1 MQCFICL
8 AFTELVALIGH
19 AARRVKVS
27 AAGGALSMNTGT
39 GVATRVTDNAPK
51 WLGQPTAIVTGS
63 LEKAYTMI
71 PKFDRRPFGL
81 ENLTGGKMQAPVPTG
96 VNEFW
101 DMIIR
106 MPLNDTE
113 SETPVGIVSKTY
125 KLVQHQ
131 ELFDGVARALS
142 QSNINPNEVRVE
154 LTLTVYAGRMAAR
167 FILPERF
174 AFNPGDK
181 ELKMNLVFEC
191 WNSVDGSSR
200 LIITLGWLRLVC
212 MNGLMVGTSR
222 LSQRFIH
229 NEYLEIPDL
238 HLVLRKGIAA
248 ANKEIDSYSQW
259 LKTHVDDETLIKWID
274 TTVKKKWGSL
284 AAARTYLICTK
295 GHDGKFADP
304 FEKAPP
310 HAKAMEKTK
319 GVPGSLLSR
328 DTAYSIC
335 QALAWIAKERRDIQD
350 QLDWMREIPDLMG
363 ALLR

>member
-1 MQCFICL
+1 
-8 AFTELVALIGH
+8 
-19 AARRVKVS
+19 
-27 AAGGALSMNTGT
+27 MNMGT
-39 GVATRVTDNAPK
+39 GIATIVTNSAPK
-51 WLGQPTAIVTGS
+51 WLGQPTATVSGS
-63 LEKAYTMI
+63 LEEAYILI

-81 ENLTGGKMQAPVPTG
+81 QNLPGGEAQTPKPTG
-96 VNEFW
+96 INQFW

-125 KLVQHQ
+125 RLVQHQ
-131 ELFDGVARALS
+131 ELFNGVAQALS
-142 QSNINPNEVRVE
+142 QSDINPKEVRVE
-154 LTLTVYAGRMAAR
+154 LTLTAYAGRMAAK

-174 AFNPGDK
+174 AFNAGEK
-181 ELKMNLVFEC
+181 ELKMNLLFEC

-238 HLVLRKGIAA
+238 HLVLRKGIEA
-248 ANKEIDSYSQW
+248 ANKEIDSYSLW
-259 LKTHVDDETLIKWID
+259 LKRHVEDGTLIKWID
-274 TTVKKKWGSL
+274 TTVKKRWGSL

-295 GHDGKFADP
+295 GWDGKFADP

-310 HAKAMEKTK
+310 HAKAMERTK
-319 GVPGSLLSR
+319 EVPGSLLSR

-335 QALAWIAKERRDIQD
+335 QALAWIAKERRDIQE